1 MCKGISLGRSLS
13 GETSA
18 TVGIC
23 MEADEFKNMVLGN
36 SDQLNFMTKLPCL
49 CLLYLNLLKNL
60 KVKVEISVETT

>member
-1 MCKGISLGRSLS
+1 
-13 GETSA
+13 
-18 TVGIC
+18 

-49 CLLYLNLLKNL
+49 CLLYLNFSKNL